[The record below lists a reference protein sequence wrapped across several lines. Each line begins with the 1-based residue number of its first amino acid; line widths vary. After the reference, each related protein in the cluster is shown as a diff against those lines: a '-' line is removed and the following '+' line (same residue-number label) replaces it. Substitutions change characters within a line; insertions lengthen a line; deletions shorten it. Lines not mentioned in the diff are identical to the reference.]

1 MINVKRDYVAQRKA
15 QRRQSAVRWSDLV
28 AIRFESFME
37 SDSSLRYISVERQSQ
52 EDLWRHPL
60 QHKPWHVLEATSLV
74 VIRMPHETA
83 ALSIKVF

>member
-1 MINVKRDYVAQRKA
+1 
-15 QRRQSAVRWSDLV
+15 
-28 AIRFESFME
+28 ME

-52 EDLWRHPL
+52 EDLPRHPL
-60 QHKPWHVLEATSLV
+60 VHKPWHVLEAKSHV